1 MRKLRAWW
9 LRVFRATR
17 THDEAAAELE
27 SHIEM
32 HTEEGIRSGLSPQEA
47 RRRAHVRL
55 GGVEQ
60 VRQALRERNTLPWL
74 ENTLRDVRYA
84 LRGIRRN
91 PLFAFTVIATLALGI
106 GATTAVFSVVDRIL
120 FRSLPYAH
128 ADRLVSFG
136 LSQPLEKQEFTLGA
150 FFYEWR
156 DNQRPFESVTFER
169 GVDECNLTENN
180 PVHLHCGSVAGNFL
194 SVLGV
199 PLQTGRTFLPEED
212 EPKGPAVAI
221 LSDGLWLSRFNRDPQ
236 IVGKTLQIDEHSVRI
251 VGVLPRNFEMPRLQ
265 SVDLLMPAQVDRA
278 GQNSINAGL
287 GLPLWAFARLK
298 PGVSVAEAEAQMV
311 PLFKHTQLW
320 IPAQFRNDFHL
331 MVRSVR
337 DRQMQDAYAA
347 ARILLGAVFAVLL
360 IACANVGSL
369 FAARAARRMREMAVR
384 SALGASRARLIR
396 QNLAEAVLFACAG
409 ALCGCLLAQ
418 VLLRTFVALAP
429 TGIPFLED
437 ARIDARILGFVVLLA
452 LLCAVICGAMQAVE
466 KPRAESLVTRVTLSR
481 AHVRL
486 RRALVTAQ
494 IAASIVLLV
503 GASLLVRSFRNLE
516 AQNLGMS
523 THNVLSLRISVTAQ
537 RYPTPQTFMDFY
549 LRTEAALRQV
559 PGIEGISISDSVPP
573 DADSWH
579 DRMRSGDIFP
589 VGKPH
594 DTSGAGNSVVVRTVT
609 PSYFKLLQIPIVEG
623 RNFTE
628 AQRSLTDSPLILSR
642 QLALRLFPGE
652 DPVGKHI
659 QFGDYLPYFS
669 LGKTVYTVVGVAG
682 DVKNAGLT
690 GDDSP
695 ELYKLRTNHASD
707 WTWRAVILIDTQLP
721 PSTVAPWIR
730 GRIAQIDPMA
740 PVEITPLSTT
750 VAQLAD
756 RPRFETALLSFFALC
771 GLAMAIIGLYGVI
784 AFIAVQRTQEIG
796 VRMALGASRSDIL
809 RLIAGEGVRLILI
822 GGVLG
827 LASAF
832 AAAQLLRSL
841 LFSVSPHDP
850 ASFVAVTVLLSVVA
864 LAAAL
869 IPARSAMKTNPMNA
883 LRCD

>member
-1 MRKLRAWW
+1 MRKLRA
-9 LRVFRATR
+9 LIVRLFRATR
-17 THDEAAAELE
+17 SHDDVAAELD
-27 SHIEM
+27 SHIAM
-32 HTEEGIRSGLSPQEA
+32 HTEEGIRYGLTPEEA
-47 RRRAHVRL
+47 RRRARIRL
-55 GGVEQ
+55 GGMEQ
-60 VRQALRERNTLPWL
+60 IGLAMRERNTFPWL

-84 LRGIRRN
+84 LRGFRRN
-91 PLFAFTVIATLALGI
+91 PLFTLTVVITIALAI

-120 FRSLPYAH
+120 FRPSPYAH
-128 ADRLVSFG
+128 AERLVSFG

-194 SVLGV
+194 STLGV
-199 PLQTGRTFLPEED
+199 ALQNGRNFLPEED
-212 EPKGPAVAI
+212 EPNGPRVAI

-278 GQNSINAGL
+278 GQNTINEGL
-287 GLPLWAFARLK
+287 GLPLWAFARLR
-298 PGVSVAEAEAQMV
+298 PGLSMAEAESQMV

-331 MVRSVR
+331 VVRSVR

-384 SALGASRARLIR
+384 SALGASRARLVR
-396 QNLAEAVLFACAG
+396 QSLVEVGLFAFAG
-409 ALCGCLLAQ
+409 ALSGCLLAQ
-418 VLLRTFVALAP
+418 ALLRIFVALAP

-437 ARIDARILGFVVLLA
+437 ARIDARILGFALLLA

-466 KPRAESLVTRVTLSR
+466 KPRADSLVTRATLSR

-486 RRALVTAQ
+486 RRTLVIAQ

-503 GASLLVRSFRNLE
+503 GASLLVRSFRNLQT
-516 AQNLGMS
+516 QNLGMS
-523 THNVLSLRISVTAQ
+523 THNVLSLRISVTGQ

-579 DRMRSGDIFP
+579 DGMRYSDIFP
-589 VGKPH
+589 VGKPR
-594 DTSGAGNSVVVRTVT
+594 DESSTGSVVVRTVT
-609 PSYFKLLQIPIVEG
+609 PSYFKLLQIPIVKG
-623 RNFTE
+623 FNFSE
-628 AQRSLTDSPLILSR
+628 AQRNSTDSPLILSR

-659 QFGDYLPYFS
+659 QFGNYLPYFS
-669 LGKTVYTVVGVAG
+669 LGKTVYTVVGVAA
-682 DVKNAGLT
+682 DVKNGGLT

-707 WTWRAVILIDTQLP
+707 WNWHAVILIDTQLP
-721 PSTVAPWIR
+721 LSTVAPWIR

-740 PVEITPLSTT
+740 PLEITPLSTT
-750 VAQLAD
+750 VTQLAD

-771 GLAMAIIGLYGVI
+771 GLAMAVIGLYGVI

-796 VRMALGASRSDIL
+796 VRMALGADRADIL
-809 RLIAGEGVRLILI
+809 RLIVGEGIRLILL

-827 LASAF
+827 LAAAY
-832 AAAQLLRSL
+832 AAAQLLKSL
-841 LFSVSPHDP
+841 LFGVSPHDP
-850 ASFVAVTVLLSVVA
+850 ASFVTVTVLLASVAFV
-864 LAAAL
+864 AAL
-869 IPARSAMKTNPMNA
+869 IPASSAMKTDPMAA